1 MLEELYFAACGGTI
15 IVHSAKPDS
24 TFAVMDYARPKLIYQ
39 SGQLEVDV
47 ARREL
52 RVRGVHM
59 PIGGRAFEII
69 EVLAKAAGNVVT
81 KDDLMARVWPGAIVE
96 ESTLWVHISAVRKA
110 LGIERGRLKTISR
123 RGYQLLGSWRIS
135 GNIAPVSEID
145 SQTSIISAS
154 PAIAHNLPT
163 PGTSLIGRQLA
174 VRELRNL
181 LSAYRMVTLTG
192 PGGIGKSRLAL
203 EAAREMLGQPRADV
217 RLVEFA
223 SLSDPDLVPSA
234 IARVLGLRGGA
245 AELTAEVIA
254 RAIGQRPL
262 LLLLDNCEHIVDA
275 VARLAET
282 IVQICPH
289 ATILAT
295 SREVLRID
303 GEYVYK
309 VLPLDVP
316 HVQDPP
322 DDILRSS
329 AVQLFVARTAAIRS
343 PFSPDE
349 TNLSDIVSI
358 CQRLDGIPLAIE
370 FAAARAAT
378 LGVSQVNSHL
388 DDRFNFL
395 TAGRRTTLARHQTLR
410 ATLDWS
416 YDLLSAPEQR
426 LLRHLSIFPAGFTLE
441 ATSAVIHNADRETT
455 VAEGLANL
463 VGKSLVMLDGST
475 SGGRWRVLET
485 IRAYGLEKLRE
496 SGEIESALRRHAEY
510 YLTLFKRGEAEVL
523 ARPTAEWIADYA
535 REIDNLRTALNWA
548 FSPGGGGSIGVALT
562 AAAVPLWMRLSLLE
576 ECCSRTKQALD
587 ALGSGEILDPREAM
601 RLHAALGAS
610 TPDSSEMGEALTK
623 ALDIAESLGDSEY
636 QLRALR
642 GLSFYHSGRN
652 RYRDALPFAQKFH
665 DLAARGADPGDQ
677 MFGERMMGVVKCLNG
692 DHIGARRHLEQVLT
706 HDAAADHGRDV
717 IRFQVDA
724 RLSARVFLSRVLWL
738 QGFSDQSVR
747 TAAISFGEA
756 RATGH
761 AMSVC
766 HSLAWATCSIALWTG
781 NLAAAARYTRMLLD
795 YSREHGLTHWSEPGF
810 RLQAILGSKGGD
822 LDTQDYGN
830 TPAPTKPPR
839 TASTVGLLAERAEAF
854 VRVGRIAEG
863 LAVIESGFG
872 QSEPGW
878 VAPEL
883 SRLRGELLLSQGTQA
898 ATKTAER
905 LFRQALDE
913 AYGQGA
919 LAWELRAA
927 TSLARLLRDKGRPAE
942 AMACLQPIYNRFT
955 EGFDTADLIE
965 SKHLLNELAT

>member
-1 MLEELYFAACGGTI
+1 MNH
-15 IVHSAKPDS
+15 VQS
-24 TFAVMDYARPKLIYQ
+24 KLVYQ

-47 ARREL
+47 TRREL

-69 EVLAKAAGNVVT
+69 EVLVKAAGNVVS
-81 KDDLMARVWPGAIVE
+81 KDDLMASVWPGAIVE

-110 LGIERGRLKTISR
+110 LGSERGKLKTISR
-123 RGYQLLGSWRIS
+123 RGYQLHGSWRVS
-135 GNIAPVSEID
+135 EDVALASEID
-145 SQTSIISAS
+145 SQAPVA
-154 PAIAHNLPT
+154 PAPPAFSHNLPT
-163 PGTSLIGRQLA
+163 PGTSLIGRQSA
-174 VRELRNL
+174 VRELRSL

-203 EAAREMLGQPRADV
+203 EIAREKLAQPRADV
-217 RLVEFA
+217 RLVELA

-234 IARVLGLRGGA
+234 IARGLGLHIA
-245 AELTAEVIA
+245 ISELTAEVVA
-254 RAIGQRPL
+254 RAIGQRAL
-262 LLLLDNCEHIVDA
+262 LLLLDNCEHIIDA
-275 VARLAET
+275 VAHLAEA
-282 IVQICPH
+282 ILQICPH

-316 HVQDPP
+316 DKQDPP

-329 AVQLFVARTAAIRS
+329 AVQLFVARTTAIRS
-343 PFSPDE
+343 AFSPDE
-349 TNLSDIVSI
+349 TNLRDVVSI
-358 CQRLDGIPLAIE
+358 CQHLDGIPLAIE
-370 FAAARAAT
+370 FAAASAAT

-388 DDRFNFL
+388 NDRFNFL

-410 ATLDWS
+410 AALDWS
-416 YDLLSAPEQR
+416 YDLLSVAEQR
-426 LLRHLSIFPAGFTLE
+426 LLGHLSIFPAGFTLE
-441 ATSAVIHNADRETT
+441 AASAVMRNADRETT
-455 VAEGLANL
+455 VVEGLANL
-463 VGKSLVMLDGST
+463 VGKSLVMLDGSA
-475 SGGRWRVLET
+475 SGGRWRILET

-496 SGEIESALRRHAEY
+496 NGEIESALRRHAEY
-510 YLTLFKRGEAEVL
+510 YLILFKRAEAEVL
-523 ARPTAEWIADYA
+523 ARPAVEWIADYA
-535 REIDNLRTALNWA
+535 KEIDNLRAALDWA
-548 FSPGGGGSIGVALT
+548 IRPKGDGSIGVALT

-576 ECCSRTKQALD
+576 ECRSRTKQALD
-587 ALGSGEILDPREAM
+587 ALGSGGVLDPREEM

-623 ALDIAESLGDSEY
+623 ALDLAESLGDSEY

-652 RYRDALPFAQKFH
+652 RYRAALPFAQKFH
-665 DLAARGADPGDQ
+665 DLAARGTDPGDQ
-677 MFGERMMGVVKCLNG
+677 MFGERMMGVVKCFNG
-692 DHIGARRHLEQVLT
+692 DHVSARRHLEQVLT
-706 HDAAADHGRDV
+706 HDDAADHGRDV

-747 TAAISFGEA
+747 TAAISLEEA
-756 RATGH
+756 KATGH

-766 HSLAWATCSIALWTG
+766 HSLAWAACSIALWTG

-795 YSREHGLTHWSEPGF
+795 YSREHGLTHWSEPTS

-822 LDTQDYGN
+822 LDAQDCGN
-830 TPAPTKPPR
+830 TPAPTRSPS
-839 TASTVGLLAERAEAF
+839 TTSTVGLLAERAEAF

-872 QSEPGW
+872 GSEPGW

-883 SRLRGELLLSQGTQA
+883 LRLRGELLLSRGPQV
-898 ATKTAER
+898 ATKTAEK

-927 TSLARLLRDKGRPAE
+927 TSLARLLRDKGSPAE
-942 AMACLQPIYNRFT
+942 AIACLQPIYNRFT
-955 EGFDTADLIE
+955 EGFDTADLITA
-965 SKHLLNELAT
+965 KHLLNKLDDRLRR